1 MAPFDRAYATSYQF
15 AIANTDNHVPFL
27 RYLTLKN
34 VLTMKSNLG
43 ITHPENL
50 CTVAE
55 IDRPSVIILLLIVWV
70 CLTFAY
76 TQSAPEEAGWGCTL
90 RSFKV
95 IQDHWNWYQSRIKI
109 TIIVHYCDAHYAYIL
124 SFPTYNDLL
133 IENLHFYRFYSAD
146 FRLKPPQRSCSWD
159 LWYESWYQ

>member
-76 TQSAPEEAGWGCTL
+76 TQSAPEEAG
-90 RSFKV
+90 
-95 IQDHWNWYQSRIKI
+95 
-109 TIIVHYCDAHYAYIL
+109 
-124 SFPTYNDLL
+124 
-133 IENLHFYRFYSAD
+133 
-146 FRLKPPQRSCSWD
+146 
-159 LWYESWYQ
+159 